1 MPQLAVSY
9 GEKLGHL
16 PVGTVNDLWTI
27 QQQRYD
33 YQVRY
38 LEYWNSTAAC
48 TRSGQPVDAI
58 IAPASPTTAYRPS
71 EGMYFGYTGVYNVLD
86 FSTVAVPV
94 TKVDRA
100 QDILVEDYSPSGDLD
115 AAIWKQCK

>member
-9 GEKLGHL
+9 GENLGHL
-16 PVGTVNDLWTI
+16 PVSTVNDLWTI

-58 IAPASPTTAYRPS
+58 IAPTSPTTAYRPS

-100 QDILVEDYSPSGDLD
+100 QDIQVEDYSPSGDLD